1 MTRKQPKVLREAGAR
16 YREGPRQAG
25 STRARRVTRSYTVV
39 LRWLPAA
46 GRYEVD
52 IPGAPNVFTAGTASV
67 GGSLK
72 RARAALTHHLAWLL
86 EDGEPLP
93 EDRARPKTA
102 GKGTMIEQVRVSL
115 PRQ

>member
-1 MTRKQPKVLREAGAR
+1 MTGKQPKVLREAGAR
-16 YREGPRQAG
+16 YRAESRQG
-25 STRARRVTRSYTVV
+25 GRERAKRVARTYTVV

-72 RARAALTHHLAWLL
+72 RARAALTHHLEWLI

-93 EDRARPKTA
+93 EDDPRPKA
-102 GKGTMIEQVRVSL
+102 ARKGTVINSVRVSL
-115 PRQ
+115 SRQ